1 MLHKMKPYKMPP
13 HDYSALRSRIIE
25 RYGYECAFAEKMNLN
40 KHLLSNRLL
49 GKNPFH
55 PNEIYEM
62 CDLLEIPYADI
73 PQYFHV
79 YVKNEP
85 EKKGLRKIIKEKF
98 KTESAFAR
106 ALGTTAR
113 KLSLRLNFEVDFRY
127 SELCAIAECLGITI
141 HEVNTLLSIEK
152 ELANEQG

>member
-1 MLHKMKPYKMPP
+1 MLHKIKPHKTPQ

-25 RYGYECAFAEKMNLN
+25 KYSHECTFAEKLNLN
-40 KHLLSNRLL
+40 KHQLSNRLL

-55 PNEIYEM
+55 PKEIYEI

-73 PQYFHV
+73 PLYFHV

-106 ALGTTAR
+106 ALGMTAR

-127 SELCAIAECLGITI
+127 SELCAVAECLGIAI
-141 HEVNTLLSIEK
+141 HEVNALLSIEK

>member
-1 MLHKMKPYKMPP
+1 MLHKIKPSKMPL
-13 HDYSALRSRIIE
+13 HDYSALRSRIVE
-25 RYGYECAFAEKMNLN
+25 KYTHECAFAEEMRIN
-40 KHLLSNRLL
+40 KQQLSNRLL
-49 GKNPFH
+49 GKTPIH
-55 PNEIYEM
+55 PIEIYEM
-62 CDLLEIPYADI
+62 CDLLEIPYKDI

-85 EKKGLRKIIKEKF
+85 EKKGLRKVIKEKF

-127 SELCAIAECLGITI
+127 SELCAVAECLGITI

>member
-1 MLHKMKPYKMPP
+1 MLHKIKPYKMPQ
-13 HDYSALRSRIIE
+13 HDYSALRSKIIE
-25 RYGYECAFAEKMNLN
+25 RYSYECIFAEKLNLN
-40 KHLLSNRLL
+40 KHQLSNRLL

-55 PNEIYEM
+55 PKEIYEI
-62 CDLLEIPYADI
+62 CDLLEIPYAEI

-127 SELCAIAECLGITI
+127 SELCAVAECLGITI